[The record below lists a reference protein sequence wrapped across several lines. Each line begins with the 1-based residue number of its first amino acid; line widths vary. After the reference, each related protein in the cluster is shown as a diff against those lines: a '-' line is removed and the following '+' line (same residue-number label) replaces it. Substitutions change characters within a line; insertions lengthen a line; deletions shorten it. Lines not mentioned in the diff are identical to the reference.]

1 MRIGI
6 TGNSE
11 LGKQKLS
18 AFFENNYSFHYID
31 VDSILKDILRKAK
44 FKRKING
51 GNWKENPLLLLEL
64 RNEID
69 VQLKNKLSKIGDD
82 ETVVIDYTLLE
93 DSFMFDKVDIVM
105 KVTGDVVSNT
115 NDDFGLMVK
124 HRANGM
130 DSVYLSSNYHYK
142 IDLSSD
148 WEQDLAEFINYNIFG
163 QDKVTIVVPVFNT
176 LEYLSRCIN
185 SIKNQTYQNI
195 EILIINDGSTDES
208 KRMCE
213 LIAKQD
219 KRIRV
224 INQDNKGLAESRN
237 IGVEQASGEF
247 ICFIDSDDYI
257 ENSMVETLLKS
268 IQQTNADVCE
278 CSFFIHMK
286 NGVVKDVTCEQKG
299 VKVVEGQLD
308 LMNAYSDATILI
320 PAWDKIYRK
329 SSIKDLKFDKGCFK
343 EDADYIYRL
352 CMAGKKFA
360 LVSKPFYHYVKRKSS
375 SLTGDKISDRL
386 FSLQQWGYKA
396 YEDVLSKGP
405 EYKDAAERILYNSL
419 VHILRNFMRDYKN
432 GVLEQDEYK
441 AEIQSVVNDIINLL
455 LRAQNVSKFR
465 KLNEVLEI
473 INELL
478 EVNVLDKDAMPS
490 IDLPCIGI
498 LWNSLD
504 QELMEEALDVIKQ
517 HAKVTGVCCVD
528 LEEQYRSFINEIYLH
543 NHEFEGIPVLK
554 AGSLIDKYDSNT
566 IMILNM
572 VVRVSNY
579 IYFNR
584 TKGYMFE
591 EVAKLKSLIRKMF
604 KAKIIDYAYDN
615 IFHLTVDRDEYEF
628 TDEVCRKYVKEYRG
642 NSDEQ

>member
-11 LGKQKLS
+11 LGKQKLLT
-18 AFFENNYSFHYID
+18 FFEKKYAFHYID
-31 VDSILKDILRKAK
+31 VDSILKEILKKAK
-44 FKRKING
+44 FKRKIND
-51 GNWKENPLLLLEL
+51 GNWKENPMLLLEL

-69 VQLKNKLSKIGDD
+69 VKLKNKLSKISDN

-93 DSFMFDKVDIVM
+93 DSFIFDKVDILM
-105 KVTGDVVSNT
+105 KVSGDVVSNT
-115 NDDFGLMVK
+115 KDDFSLMVK
-124 HRANGM
+124 HRANSM
-130 DSVYLSSNYHYK
+130 DSVYLSSNYHFT
-142 IDLSSD
+142 IDLSND
-148 WEQDLAEFINYNIFG
+148 WEKELTEFLNYNLFSK
-163 QDKVTIVVPVFNT
+163 DKVTVVVPVFNT

-213 LIAKQD
+213 LIANQD

-224 INQDNKGLAESRN
+224 INQDNKGLAEARN
-237 IGVEQASGEF
+237 VGIEQASGEF

-257 ENSMVETLLKS
+257 ENSMIEVLLKS

-286 NGVVKDVTCEQKG
+286 NGIVKDVTCEQKG
-299 VKVVEGQLD
+299 VEIVENQLD
-308 LMNAYSDATILI
+308 LVNAYSDATILI

-329 SSIKDLKFDKGCFK
+329 SSIKDLKFDKSCFK

-375 SLTGDKISDRL
+375 SLTGDKISERL

-419 VHILRNFMRDYKN
+419 VHILRNFMRDYIN
-432 GVLEQDEYK
+432 GVLEENEYK
-441 AEIQSVVNDIINLL
+441 EEIQSVVNDIINLL
-455 LRAQNVSKFR
+455 LCAQNVSKFR
-465 KLNEVLEI
+465 KLNEVLDI
-473 INELL
+473 INVLL
-478 EVNVLDKDAMPS
+478 EDKVLDKDAMPS
-490 IDLPCIGI
+490 IEIPCVGI
-498 LWNSLD
+498 LWNSLS
-504 QELMEEALDVIKQ
+504 QELMEEAADVIKQ
-517 HAKVTGVCCVD
+517 YAQVTDVCYVD
-528 LEEQYRSFINEIYLH
+528 LEEQYRNFINDIYLY

-579 IYFNR
+579 IYYNK
-584 TKGYMFE
+584 TKGFIFE
-591 EVAKLKSLIRKMF
+591 EIAKLKTLIRRMF
-604 KAKIIDYAYDN
+604 KAKIRDYAYDN
-615 IFHLTVDRDEYEF
+615 VFHLTVDKDEYEF
-628 TDEVCRKYVKEYRG
+628 TDEICRKYIKEYRG
-642 NSDEQ
+642 NGDE

>member
-1 MRIGI
+1 MKIGI

-11 LGKQKLS
+11 IGKQKIS
-18 AFFENNYSFHYID
+18 TFFENNYSFHYID

-51 GNWKENPLLLLEL
+51 GNWKENLLLLLEL

-142 IDLSSD
+142 IDLLSD

-237 IGVEQASGEF
+237 IGVEQASGKF

-441 AEIQSVVNDIINLL
+441 VEIQSVVNDIINLL

-615 IFHLTVDRDEYEF
+615 IFHLTVDNDEYEF